1 MPARGYLRPR
11 KTRGASWWR
20 NRYVR
25 IVTFILVVT
34 GIASLYIYQRV
45 WVRDLVTGNDL
56 LQERNDRTR
65 FHLARLKSEWTLA
78 SSMAGVEAAIVEMNL
93 ALEPT
98 RPYQNLVLQPPPR
111 ESNPD
116 RYAGL
121 MKALDKLRGH
131 FPLVKTTEAQA
142 GQLFKEK

>member
-1 MPARGYLRPR
+1 MPARGYLRPG

-45 WVRDLVTGNDL
+45 WVRDLVQDIDR

-78 SSMAGVEAAIVEMNL
+78 SSISGVEAAIVQMNL

-98 RPYQNLVLQPPPR
+98 RPYQNLVLTPPPR
-111 ESNPD
+111 EVSPD
-116 RYAGL
+116 KYAVL
-121 MKALDKLRGH
+121 MKALEKFRGH
-131 FPLVKTTEAQA
+131 LPIVKTTEAQA
-142 GQLFKEK
+142 GQLFKAK